1 MTDVLLLSFSCVLL
15 VYGIGS
21 LIPLLWHRKAHAI
34 CIDFEMSIHGIGVL
48 VDESMWGIVPN
59 LSMNAMDST

>member
-1 MTDVLLLSFSCVLL
+1 MPFVLTSN
-15 VYGIGS
+15 
-21 LIPLLWHRKAHAI
+21 K
-34 CIDFEMSIHGIGVL
+34 MSIHGIGVL